1 MAERSTQSSGSCWDK
16 RVAYHL
22 TNWLDDHFN
31 ILPARSRR
39 AISYLTLCVAAALFA
54 LLCTL
59 IVAFDEIA
67 PGFNSVANLT
77 LGSVPTEDI
86 IAREEGSF
94 VSAILTEQ
102 ERSQV
107 EAQVPT
113 VFYPPDPNVARQ
125 QRELAVK
132 ILAYIDNVRG
142 DSFAT
147 LEQQIADIKAI
158 TSLQLNEDEDTINAI
173 LQLPEDNW
181 LPVRNDIISVLERVM
196 RKEIRE
202 GGLERERDQLPAQVS
217 LHMTPQESQI
227 VTAITADVLRA
238 NTFVNPEQSAID
250 LAAALESVENQ
261 QRQFIAGQTVAPA
274 NQPIDA
280 LSLEA
285 LNELGLLAQPSSR
298 NIRILRALLASLL
311 VTLLLGLYVLR
322 FEPQILRSARD
333 LLLIG
338 ALFLLALA
346 LMRAFGI
353 NNIYLMPTAALG
365 IVYVAVSTPN
375 LAIVATV
382 GFAFLCGLLSRSP
395 SLEIVSLIAAGGI
408 GAILTLRNAGR
419 LNNYFIAGAVVGL
432 ANAAVVAIFA
442 LQVGLEAADIA
453 NIGQALLSGLALVPA
468 TAFAVMYA
476 LTISLNLATPFKL
489 MELSQPSKP
498 LLQRLL
504 REAPG
509 TYQHSLQ
516 VANLAEQAA
525 DAIGADTQ
533 LTHVASLY
541 HDIGKM
547 KDPFFF
553 TENQQHIPNPHDT
566 LNDPYRSAAIIINHA
581 TEGDQIAKMY
591 NLPNRIRDFIRE
603 HHGTTQVF
611 VFYQK
616 ALANAGDENGVDP
629 ADFTYPGPIP
639 QSRETAIVMMADSCE
654 SAIRAVQPE
663 SSKEIAEVVH
673 NIIEGKRNDGQLDA
687 SSLTLNDLRKI
698 EDTFTD
704 IFRGLFHPRID
715 YARAI
720 NPVSS
725 GLGETSASR
734 RSDQPRVS
742 APAEANREAASSNA
756 APSDDSN
763 RAMRVNGDASPAETT
778 ANADSGANAA
788 RALDDNEPIFEVPPL
803 PKRNGSKSNN
813 HAKLSPKSEEADA
826 QA

>member
-1 MAERSTQSSGSCWDK
+1 MARQSTPSSGSCWDK
-16 RVAYHL
+16 RVVYHL
-22 TNWLDDHFN
+22 SDWLDEHFS
-31 ILPARSRR
+31 IAPTASRR
-39 AISYLTLCVAAALFA
+39 AFRYMTLGLAGLVFA

-67 PGFNSVANLT
+67 PGLNSVANLT

-102 ERSQV
+102 ERAQV
-107 EAQVPT
+107 LAQVPT
-113 VFYPPDPNVARQ
+113 VYYPPDPNVARQ
-125 QRELAVK
+125 QRELAVA

-142 DSFAT
+142 DSYAK
-147 LEQQIADIKAI
+147 LEQQVADVKAI
-158 TSLQLNEDEDTINAI
+158 TSLQLNENEDAIIAI

-181 LPVRNDIISVLERVM
+181 LQVRSDIVSVLERVM

-202 GGLERERDQLPAQVS
+202 GGLQREREQLPAQVS

-227 VTAITADVLRA
+227 VTLITADVLRA
-238 NTFVNPEQSAID
+238 NTFENPDQTALD
-250 LAAALESVENQ
+250 RAAALDSVEDQ

-280 LSLEA
+280 LSYEA
-285 LNELGLLAQPSSR
+285 LNELGLLAQPGNR
-298 NIRILRALLASLL
+298 AIRILRALLASIL
-311 VTLLLGLYVLR
+311 VAMLLGLYMLR
-322 FEPQILRSARD
+322 FEPQLLRDAKN

-346 LMRAFGI
+346 LMRAFGV
-353 NNIYLMPTAALG
+353 NNIYLMPAAALG
-365 IVYVAVSTPN
+365 IVYVAISTPN
-375 LAIVATV
+375 LAIVATI

-395 SLEIVSLIAAGGI
+395 SLEIVSLISAGGI

-419 LNNYFIAGAVVGL
+419 LNNYFIAGAVVGV

-442 LQVGLEAADIA
+442 LQVGLEAVDINHIA
-453 NIGQALLSGLALVPA
+453 QAFFSGVVLVP
-468 TAFAVMYA
+468 TVAFAVMYA

-489 MELSQPSKP
+489 MDLSQPSKP

-525 DAIGADTQ
+525 EAIGADTQ

-547 KDPFFF
+547 NQPFFF
-553 TENQQHIPNPHDT
+553 TENQQHIHNPHDT
-566 LNDPYRSAAIIINHA
+566 LDDPYRSAAIIINHVVD
-581 TEGDQIAKMY
+581 GDKIAKKY
-591 NLPNRIRDFIRE
+591 NLPMRIRDFIRE
-603 HHGTTQVF
+603 HHGTTRVF
-611 VFYQK
+611 IFYQR
-616 ALANAGDENGVDP
+616 ALAAAGDENDIDP
-629 ADFTYPGPIP
+629 ADFAYPGPIP

-663 SSKEIAEVVH
+663 SNQEIAEVVH
-673 NIIEGKRNDGQLDA
+673 KIIEGKHSTGQLDA
-687 SSLTLNDLRKI
+687 SNLTLNDLRKI
-698 EDTFTD
+698 EDTFID

-715 YARAI
+715 YARAVQPA
-720 NPVSS
+720 NSRP
-725 GLGETSASR
+725 EAPR
-734 RSDQPRVS
+734 RSPPSRV
-742 APAEANREAASSNA
+742 APEA
-756 APSDDSN
+756 
-763 RAMRVNGDASPAETT
+763 VASPAPATESAGSEISPLETPVP
-778 ANADSGANAA
+778 A
-788 RALDDNEPIFEVPPL
+788 RSAVNTQPAINDEESLFEVPPL
-803 PKRNGSKSNN
+803 PKRNGSKLPQNVKAPS
-813 HAKLSPKSEEADA
+813 KPEEADA
-826 QA
+826 KA

>member
-39 AISYLTLCVAAALFA
+39 AISYLTLCVAAGLFA

-102 ERSQV
+102 ERAQV

-125 QRELAVK
+125 QRELTVK

-285 LNELGLLAQPSSR
+285 LNELGLLAQPSNR

-311 VTLLLGLYVLR
+311 VVMLLGLYMAR

-353 NNIYLMPTAALG
+353 NNIYLMPAAALG

-453 NIGQALLSGLALVPA
+453 NIGQALLSGLALVPT

-566 LNDPYRSAAIIINHA
+566 LKDPYRSAAIIINHA

-611 VFYQK
+611 VFYRK
-616 ALANAGDENGVDP
+616 ALADSGDENGVDP

-663 SSKEIAEVVH
+663 SNKEIAEVVH
-673 NIIEGKRNDGQLDA
+673 NIIRGKTQWRSAGCQQPDA
-687 SSLTLNDLRKI
+687 ER
-698 EDTFTD
+698 FTKNRRHLHRY
-704 IFRGLFHPRID
+704 FPWLVP
-715 YARAI
+715 
-720 NPVSS
+720 
-725 GLGETSASR
+725 SA
-734 RSDQPRVS
+734 
-742 APAEANREAASSNA
+742 
-756 APSDDSN
+756 
-763 RAMRVNGDASPAETT
+763 
-778 ANADSGANAA
+778 
-788 RALDDNEPIFEVPPL
+788 
-803 PKRNGSKSNN
+803 
-813 HAKLSPKSEEADA
+813 H
-826 QA
+826 

>member
-1 MAERSTQSSGSCWDK
+1 MLSSGSNWVR
-16 RVAYHL
+16 RVVYHL
-22 TNWLDDHFN
+22 SDWLDERFHIAPAASREALRYI
-31 ILPARSRR
+31 ILGLA
-39 AISYLTLCVAAALFA
+39 LLLFA

-67 PGFNSVANLT
+67 PGFNSVANLN

-102 ERSQV
+102 ERAQTL
-107 EAQVPT
+107 AQVPT
-113 VFYPPDPNVARQ
+113 VYFPPDPNVARQ
-125 QRELAVK
+125 QRELAVA

-142 DSFAT
+142 DSYAK
-147 LEQQIADIKAI
+147 LEQQVADIQAI
-158 TSLQLNEDEDTINAI
+158 TSLQLMDNEDAILSI

-181 LPVRNDIISVLERVM
+181 LQVRSDIVSVLERVM

-202 GGLERERDQLPAQVS
+202 SGLQREREQLPAQVS

-227 VTAITADVLRA
+227 VTVITADILRA
-238 NTFVNPEQSAID
+238 NTFENPEQTALD
-250 LAAALESVENQ
+250 RAAALDGVADQ

-280 LSLEA
+280 LSYEA
-285 LNELGLLAQPSSR
+285 LNELGLLAQPGNR
-298 NIRILRALLASLL
+298 AIRILRALLASGL
-311 VTLLLGLYVLR
+311 VALLLGLYMLR
-322 FEPQILRSARD
+322 FEPQVLGGARD

-346 LMRAFGI
+346 LMRAFGV
-353 NNIYLMPTAALG
+353 NNIYLMPAAALG
-365 IVYVAVSTPN
+365 IVYVAISTPN
-375 LAIVATV
+375 LAIVATI

-408 GAILTLRNAGR
+408 GAILSLRNAGR
-419 LNNYFIAGAVVGL
+419 LNNYFIAGAAVGL

-442 LQVGLEAADIA
+442 LQVGLEAVDVNHIA
-453 NIGQALLSGLALVPA
+453 QAFFSGIVLVP
-468 TAFAVMYA
+468 TVAFAVMYA

-489 MELSQPSKP
+489 MDLSQPSKP

-525 DAIGADTQ
+525 DAIGANTQ

-547 KDPFFF
+547 AQPFFF
-553 TENQQHIPNPHDT
+553 TENQQHIHNPHDT
-566 LNDPYRSAAIIINHA
+566 LDDPHRSAAIIISHV
-581 TEGDQIAKMY
+581 TEGDRIARKY
-591 NLPNRIRDFIRE
+591 NLPTRIRQFIRE
-603 HHGTTQVF
+603 HHGTTRVF
-611 VFYQK
+611 VFYQR
-616 ALANAGDENGVDP
+616 ALAAAGDENGIDP
-629 ADFTYPGPIP
+629 ADFAYPGPIP

-663 SSKEIAEVVH
+663 SNQEIAEVVH
-673 NIIEGKRNDGQLDA
+673 KIIEGKRNSGQLDA

-698 EDTFTD
+698 EDTFID

-715 YARAI
+715 YARAAQ
-720 NPVSS
+720 P
-725 GLGETSASR
+725 ASNR
-734 RSDQPRVS
+734 QE
-742 APAEANREAASSNA
+742 APAPPPAAEPPATAPA
-756 APSDDSN
+756 APPGDETPAAPL
-763 RAMRVNGDASPAETT
+763 RAPGA
-778 ANADSGANAA
+778 ANAQHDIDP
-788 RALDDNEPIFEVPPL
+788 DDTLYEVPPL
-803 PKRNGSKSNN
+803 PKRNGSKSRQSRESQ
-813 HAKLSPKSEEADA
+813 AQPEIADSPA
-826 QA
+826 

>member
-1 MAERSTQSSGSCWDK
+1 MVYQLS
-16 RVAYHL
+16 
-22 TNWLDDHFN
+22 NWLDDRFN
-31 ILPARSRR
+31 FLPTRPRR
-39 AISYLTLCVAAALFA
+39 AINYVIPCLVGGIFV

-59 IVAFDEIA
+59 IVAFDEIV
-67 PGFNSVANLT
+67 PGANSVANLR

-102 ERSQV
+102 ERAQA
-107 EAQVPT
+107 EANVPT
-113 VFYPPDPNVARQ
+113 VFFPPDPNVARQ

-181 LPVRNDIISVLERVM
+181 LQVRNDIISVLERVM

-202 GGLERERDQLPAQVS
+202 SGLGRERDQLPAQVS

-227 VTAITADVLRA
+227 VTRITADVLRA
-238 NTFVNPEQSAID
+238 NTFVNPEQTAID
-250 LAAALESVENQ
+250 IAVALEDVADQ
-261 QRQFIAGQTVAPA
+261 QRQFIAGQTVSPA
-274 NQPIDA
+274 NQPIDE
-280 LSLEA
+280 LSYEA
-285 LNELGLLAQPSSR
+285 LTELGLLTQPSNR
-298 NIRILRALLASLL
+298 NIRILRALLASLM
-311 VTLLLGLYVLR
+311 VVALLGLYMLR
-322 FEPQILRSARD
+322 FEPQLLRSTRD
-333 LLLIG
+333 LVLIG

-346 LMRAFGI
+346 LMRGFGI
-353 NNIYLMPTAALG
+353 NNIYLMPAAALS
-365 IVYVAVSTPN
+365 IVYVAISTPN
-375 LAIVATV
+375 LAIIATI

-408 GAILTLRNAGR
+408 GAVLTLRNAGR

-432 ANAAVVAIFA
+432 ANTFIVAIFA
-442 LQVGLEAADIA
+442 LQVGVEAADIT
-453 NIGQALLSGLALVPA
+453 NIGQAFLSGLALVPT

-525 DAIGADTQ
+525 DAIGADAQ

-553 TENQQHIPNPHDT
+553 TENQQHIHNPHDT
-566 LNDPYRSAAIIINHA
+566 LNDPYRSAAIIISHA
-581 TEGDQIAKMY
+581 TEGDQIAKLY

-611 VFYQK
+611 VFHQR
-616 ALANAGDENGVDP
+616 ALADAGDENSVDP

-639 QSRETAIVMMADSCE
+639 QSRETAVVMMADSCE

-663 SSKEIAEVVH
+663 SNKEIAEVVH
-673 NIIEGKRNDGQLDA
+673 RIIEGKRNGGQLDA
-687 SSLTLNDLRKI
+687 SKLTLNDLKKI
-698 EDTFTD
+698 EDTFID

-720 NPVSS
+720 RPASS
-725 GLGETSASR
+725 ARGESSSAR
-734 RSDQPRVS
+734 RADQPRPA
-742 APAEANREAASSNA
+742 APADANRASANSGAAAS
-756 APSDDSN
+756 DSAN
-763 RAMRVNGDASPAETT
+763 RPAKASGDASPAETAT
-778 ANADSGANAA
+778 ADSTAAN
-788 RALDDNEPIFEVPPL
+788 ALDDNEPIFEVPPL
-803 PKRNGSKSNN
+803 PKRNGSKSNGDN
-813 HAKLSPKSEEADA
+813 KLATKTEEADSPK
-826 QA
+826 